1 MNANAQLH
9 RRVRSPRRP
18 LALLA
23 GLTVSASLG
32 AAGRADRE
40 PAPAAPVEAAIAVPR
55 ALAALPPP
63 SPAAPLWQGR
73 PRRLDYLSLGELLP
87 VGPSWRRLEANSEQ
101 RQPLHLGASP
111 RDQVLRDHAEP
122 LPRLPLPLKALA
134 ESQLPRLRRRLG
146 TGPAEFEAWPTQ
158 NDVGRL
164 TWVVSRWRPRGDAPW
179 RWLDRSLAGGTA
191 VDPNL
196 AREPA
201 LILPERLEPSRP
213 EALAALV
220 DDFLLAPSLYTKP
233 RFSECVWTTADG
245 ALALAAFSPSSEL
258 AAQSQ
263 HLRAASPTRLQELR
277 CQALP
282 PPPRL
287 QEHALTFVLRV
298 TASGMILWPDALT
311 WVPLPTVAA
320 GEPSVGAAVRLPQFP
335 ARFGADYQAD
345 VRALTGAAPLQL
357 QAPPRQV
364 WLRRKSSAD
373 PQHQLEELLQL
384 LEERYQKLGLVV
396 QRQRF
401 TWRGVPQSNLIAILR
416 GRLSTA
422 NRPVLLADHIDTALC
437 EVSFAKTGQRL
448 SVPGADDNVS
458 ATAALLRAAAVL
470 RELPREH
477 DIWLVHLTGEEF
489 PSDDLGA
496 RAFVQELLRRQKD
509 ITGLLLLD
517 MIGHRP
523 ARGREF
529 QLNPGGLFEA
539 GAASVRLAQLA
550 RALTGRAAAALTPRL
565 VPLADL
571 RNYLYNTDGLI
582 FAESGYPVVLFNEV
596 MNRYEVARGGYHDLS
611 DTAERLDLDY
621 AVDIAKVAI
630 TTAAVLAQQG
640 PPEP

>member
-1 MNANAQLH
+1 MA
-9 RRVRSPRRP
+9 
-18 LALLA
+18 
-23 GLTVSASLG
+23 
-32 AAGRADRE
+32 
-40 PAPAAPVEAAIAVPR
+40 EAAIAVSQ
-55 ALAALPPP
+55 ALAALPTPT
-63 SPAAPLWQGR
+63 PAAPLWQGR

-87 VGPSWRRLEANSEQ
+87 VGPSWQRLEANSEQ
-101 RQPLHLGASP
+101 RQPLHLGAST
-111 RDQVLRDHAEP
+111 RDQVLRDRAEP

-134 ESQLPRLRRRLG
+134 ESQLARLRRRLG
-146 TGPAEFEAWPTQ
+146 PGPAEFEAWPTQ

-179 RWLDRSLAGGTA
+179 RWLDQSLAGGPA

-196 AREPA
+196 VREPA
-201 LILPERLEPSRP
+201 LILPERLEPARP
-213 EALAALV
+213 QALAALV

-245 ALALAAFSPSSEL
+245 ALALAAFYPSSEL
-258 AAQSQ
+258 AAQRQ
-263 HLRAASPTRLQELR
+263 HLRAASPAQLQGLR
-277 CQALP
+277 CLALP

-298 TASGMILWPDALT
+298 TPSGTILWPDALA
-311 WVPLPTVAA
+311 WVPLPAVPPS
-320 GEPSVGAAVRLPQFP
+320 EPSLRAQVQLPQFP
-335 ARFGADYQAD
+335 ARYGADYQAD
-345 VRALTGAAPLQL
+345 VLALTGAVPLQL
-357 QAPPRQV
+357 KAPPRQV

-373 PQHQLEELLQL
+373 PQNQLAELLQF
-384 LEERYQKLGLVV
+384 LEQRYQQLGLVV

-416 GRLSTA
+416 GRLATA

-448 SVPGADDNVS
+448 SVAGADDNVG

-496 RAFVQELLRRQKD
+496 RLFVQELLRRQTD
-509 ITGLLLLD
+509 IMGLLLLD

-523 ARGREF
+523 ARGSAF

-550 RALTGRAAAALTPRL
+550 RTLTGRAAPTLSPHL
-565 VPLADL
+565 LPVADL

-582 FAESGYPVVLFNEV
+582 FAETGFPVVLFNEV
-596 MNRYEVARGGYHDLS
+596 MNRYEVSRGGYHDLS
-611 DTAERLDLDY
+611 DTPERFDLAY
-621 AVDIAKVAI
+621 AADIAKVAI